1 MVDGS
6 WILGLVQRDNGAFRL
21 EICPGNRRD
30 KETLLGLVTKHVKPG
45 TTIHTDCW
53 RAYNGLV
60 ELGYPHYTVNHSKNF
75 VDPETGCHTQMIES
89 HWRALKRR
97 LTRGGIRKESLADHF
112 AEHIFMKDKEDVFMA
127 LVREIVKQY
136 E

>member
-1 MVDGS
+1 M
-6 WILGLVQRDNGAFRL
+6 
-21 EICPGNRRD
+21 
-30 KETLLGLVTKHVKPG
+30 KPG
-45 TTIHTDCW
+45 TNIYTDCL
-53 RAYNGLV
+53 RAYNGLE
-60 ELGYPHYTVNHSKNF
+60 ELGYPHLTVNHSKNF
-75 VDPETGCHTQMIES
+75 VDPDHGEGTIYLLRDPDTGCHTQMIES

-127 LVREIVKQY
+127 LVKEIVKQY

>member
-1 MVDGS
+1 MPNLPG
-6 WILGLVQRDNGAFRL
+6 R

-30 KETLLGLVTKHVKPG
+30 KQTLLGLITKHVKPG

-60 ELGYPHYTVNHSKNF
+60 DHSKNF

-97 LTRGGIRKESLADHF
+97 LTRGGIRKEYLADHF

-127 LVREIVKQY
+127 LIREIVKQY
-136 E
+136 K